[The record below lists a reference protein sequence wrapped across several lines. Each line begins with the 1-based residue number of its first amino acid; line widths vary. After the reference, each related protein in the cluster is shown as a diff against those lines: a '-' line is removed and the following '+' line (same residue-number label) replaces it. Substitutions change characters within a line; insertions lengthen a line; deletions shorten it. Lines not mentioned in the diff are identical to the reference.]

1 MKKFLLSL
9 LALIMLN
16 VEAQNS
22 IASIDKINL
31 TSLDNSFLVKS
42 SPDPLFLG
50 ISQFHNKVAILNL
63 DLKTIE
69 WKSFYKKI
77 TKFATLYGAVNG
89 GTSLS
94 DRDVFSVN
102 SGLQTETVKT
112 PYDYSVI
119 LGVRKIS
126 RMGYEVKEA
135 FKNGKENSFSDA
147 STIGRI
153 KGFEYLFELSYVR
166 QEGENYANQHH
177 FLRYIDDT
185 YILKGEYLEDGFAD
199 IKYVETSQRY
209 RYKVENFGGN
219 ISFFP
224 AVLKKGRLSFNI
236 GAAQRLSEPYGYD
249 PLAEWVLD
257 NGSLHYT
264 FLALEEGYNV
274 DFTNPEG
281 IQYLDP
287 SGRVVATSTE
297 VWEAVVIPTVLANYS
312 EKKRNELDNTTQ
324 HSLIVGFDYY
334 LYTKKLWLH
343 SWGNLMPYHYDQGDE
358 FSYHKYNGG
367 EQWYDYSGG
376 LIFGYKLDK
385 HLGVFVEGKY
395 NKYWNREWHDFSFG
409 VNYIIF

>member
-1 MKKFLLSL
+1 MKKLLL
-9 LALIMLN
+9 LVLTLFTLN
-16 VEAQNS
+16 VMAQDTTL
-22 IASIDKINL
+22 ASVSTDPLLLKLTQFHTKVATINL
-31 TSLDNSFLVKS
+31 DISTLKLDMN
-42 SPDPLFLG
+42 
-50 ISQFHNKVAILNL
+50 
-63 DLKTIE
+63 
-69 WKSFYKKI
+69 WKKI
-77 TKFATLYGAVNG
+77 TKFATVYGAVNG

-94 DRDVFSVN
+94 DRDVFSVTN
-102 SGLQTETVKT
+102 GLQTETVET

-119 LGVRKIS
+119 LGVRKIA
-126 RMGYEVKEA
+126 RMGYEPKEA
-135 FKNGKENSFSDA
+135 FKNGQENSFSDA
-147 STIGRI
+147 STVGKV

-166 QEGENYANQHH
+166 QEGESYNNQHH

-199 IKYVETSQRY
+199 IKYFETSQRY
-209 RYKVENFGGN
+209 RHKVESLDNLTFLPN
-219 ISFFP
+219 EF
-224 AVLKKGRLSFNI
+224 KKGKLSFNI
-236 GAAQRLSEPYGYD
+236 GAAQRIAEPYGYD

-264 FLALEEGYNV
+264 FLALEEGYSV

-287 SGRVVATSTE
+287 SGNVVATSTE
-297 VWEAVVIPTVLANYS
+297 VWEAVVIPTVLADYS
-312 EKKRNELDNTTQ
+312 EKKRDELENTIQ

-358 FSYHKYNGG
+358 FSYHKYNND

-376 LIFGYKLDK
+376 LIFGYKINK

-395 NKYWNREWHDFSFG
+395 NKYWNREWHDFSLG
-409 VNYIIF
+409 INYILF

>member
-1 MKKFLLSL
+1 MKKLLL
-9 LALIMLN
+9 LVLTLFALSAFGQDTI
-16 VEAQNS
+16 
-22 IASIDKINL
+22 I
-31 TSLDNSFLVKS
+31 VKKEV
-42 SPDPLFLG
+42 DPLLLQFNN
-50 ISQFHNKVAILNL
+50 FHNKIANLNL
-63 DLKTIE
+63 DISTLSLDVD
-69 WKSFYKKI
+69 WKKI
-77 TKFATLYGAVNG
+77 TKFSTIYGAVNG
-89 GTSLS
+89 GNSLS
-94 DRDVFSVN
+94 DVDVYSVTN
-102 SGLQTETVKT
+102 GLQTQTVAT

-119 LGVRKIS
+119 LGVRKIA
-126 RMGYEVKEA
+126 RMGYEPKEA
-135 FKNGKENSFSDA
+135 FKNGQENSFSDA
-147 STIGRI
+147 STVGKV

-166 QEGENYANQHH
+166 QEGESYNNQHH

-199 IKYVETSQRY
+199 IKYFETSQRY
-209 RYKVENFGGN
+209 RHKVESLDNLTFL
-219 ISFFP
+219 P
-224 AVLKKGRLSFNI
+224 KELKKGKLSFNI
-236 GAAQRLSEPYGYD
+236 GAAQRIAEPYGYD

-264 FLALEEGYNV
+264 FLALEEGYSV

-287 SGRVVATSTE
+287 SGNVVATSTE
-297 VWEAVVIPTVLANYS
+297 VWEAVVIPTVLADYS
-312 EKKRNELDNTTQ
+312 EKKRDELENTIQ
-324 HSLIVGFDYY
+324 HSLILGFDYY

-376 LIFGYKLDK
+376 LIFGYKLNK